1 VPVIEIDELSDALG
15 AFGYKDLQLP
25 PPKKNFD
32 FSKLHGKSILLMN

>member
-1 VPVIEIDELSDALG
+1 VPVIEIDELCDALS

-32 FSKLHGKSILLMN
+32 FSKLHGKSILVMN